1 MSSKRPIQLRHR
13 RRKKINTAKRR
24 ETVRRLGTCRWQG
37 RSNQPNGQRARH
49 KQSQPHA
56 TELARKP
63 QTPAKLTGTFLVFPG
78 PGKTTTVTHNR
89 VATAHVSPET
99 QKRTRAGGCPR
110 A

>member
-13 RRKKINTAKRR
+13 RRKKINAAQAGQTI
-24 ETVRRLGTCRWQG
+24 RRLGTCRWQG

-56 TELARKP
+56 TEFARKP
-63 QTPAKLTGTFLVFPG
+63 QTPAKLTVTFVVFPG
-78 PGKTTTVTHNR
+78 PGKTTNVTVNPI
-89 VATAHVSPET
+89 ATAYESPET
-99 QKRTRAGGCPR
+99 QQRTRAGGCPR